1 MGVQLDFRVI
11 CRNMVDYTKFI
22 TSFSSKRKSGLI
34 REMVKVL
41 TSAPKEIIPLSAGQP
56 NSKLFPFV
64 KMTLD
69 INDGTQITIQ
79 GPQLHKALQ
88 YQPTDGIPE
97 LISLVK
103 NLQKEMHDPPNWE
116 NMDLLI
122 LPGSQDGL
130 CKAMEMMLET
140 DGKSTIITEEYLFTN
155 ALAIMEPYEP
165 NMIKIKGDSDGM
177 IPEELEKSLQNPN
190 NSKDIK
196 FIYINPTGCNPT
208 GTVLTD
214 KRKRQIYDLCSKHD
228 IIILEDDPYYYLQY
242 DPKRAKSFLSM
253 DVDGRVLRFDS
264 FSKMMS
270 SGLRLGF
277 MTGPKVLLERIALHM
292 QVSVLHAS
300 SLSQVI
306 VCELLKAWGT
316 KGFHEH
322 VRRVESFYE
331 EQCKMMTSAATKY
344 LNEVC
349 EWTVPKSGMFLWIS
363 VPSVQDLNEDFF
375 KEAFSRN
382 VMLLPGRAF
391 VNDPTLPCNSFRA
404 SFSIVSPE
412 QVEEAFMI
420 LRQLVQEEIQA
431 QSK

>member
-1 MGVQLDFRVI
+1 MREPAHCPSILYLNIGFQSNLQKHGGLYKIYNLIFIKTKIWIDS
-11 CRNMVDYTKFI
+11 RN
-22 TSFSSKRKSGLI
+22 
-34 REMVKVL
+34 
-41 TSAPKEIIPLSAGQP
+41 GQP

-208 GTVLTD
+208 
-214 KRKRQIYDLCSKHD
+214 
-228 IIILEDDPYYYLQY
+228 DDPYYYLH
-242 DPKRAKSFLSM
+242 
-253 DVDGRVLRFDS
+253 

-277 MTGPKVLLERIALHM
+277 MTGPKLL
-292 QVSVLHAS
+292 
-300 SLSQVI
+300 
-306 VCELLKAWGT
+306 
-316 KGFHEH
+316 
-322 VRRVESFYE
+322 VESFYE

-363 VPSVQDLNEDFF
+363 VSLSSGFE
-375 KEAFSRN
+375 
-382 VMLLPGRAF
+382 
-391 VNDPTLPCNSFRA
+391 
-404 SFSIVSPE
+404 
-412 QVEEAFMI
+412 
-420 LRQLVQEEIQA
+420 
-431 QSK
+431 